1 MSKYDPLREFL
12 EKQSRPLIRMS
23 FEQIERIIGEDL
35 PPSARHH
42 RAWWSNN
49 PSNSAMTR
57 AWREAG
63 FKSEQVD
70 MEAATLVFRRVD
82 RAQSDEGR
90 LASSKGSLP
99 GRHPLI
105 GWMRG
110 TLTVTEGVDLTQPAD
125 PEWGDVAHGSR
136 SWDDRK

>member
-12 EKQSRPLIRMS
+12 EKQPRPVIRMS

-49 PSNSAMTR
+49 QSNSVMTR

-90 LASSKGSLP
+90 LASSAGPLP

-125 PEWGDVAHGSR
+125 AEWGEVAHGR
-136 SWDDRK
+136 HSWDDPK

>member
-49 PSNSAMTR
+49 QSNSVMTR

-63 FKSEQVD
+63 FKSERVD
-70 MEAATLVFRRVD
+70 MKERHWCFGASIGRSPTKGVWLLRKDRCRV
-82 RAQSDEGR
+82 
-90 LASSKGSLP
+90 
-99 GRHPLI
+99 
-105 GWMRG
+105 G
-110 TLTVTEGVDLTQPAD
+110 TP
-125 PEWGDVAHGSR
+125 
-136 SWDDRK
+136 